1 MVSRHLKEAVLEAN
15 LALPQHGLVTFTWG
29 NVSGIDRNAGLVVI
43 KPSGVPYERLTVE
56 DMVVVDLEGNV
67 VEGELRPSSDTP
79 THLALYRSL
88 PEIGGVV
95 HTHSPWATS
104 WAQAKRA
111 IPAFGTT
118 HADYFYGEIPCTR
131 ELTDEEI
138 AMAYELETGHV
149 ILETLDEL
157 MLEAVAVPG
166 VLVANHAPFCWGK
179 DANEAVHNAVVLEE
193 VAKMGLHALNL
204 NPGLTPIKQ
213 SILDKH
219 YLRKHGA
226 NAYYGQK

>member
-1 MVSRHLKEAVLEAN
+1 MVSRRLKEAVLEAN

-138 AMAYELETGHV
+138 ETAYELETGHV

-204 NPGLTPIKQ
+204 NPDLTPIKQ

>member
-1 MVSRHLKEAVLEAN
+1 MVSRRLKEAVLEAN

-138 AMAYELETGHV
+138 VTAYELETGHV

>member
-1 MVSRHLKEAVLEAN
+1 MVSRQLKEEVLKAN
-15 LALPQHGLVTFTWG
+15 LALPQHDLVTFTWG
-29 NVSGIDRNAGLVVI
+29 NVSGIDRNTGLVVI
-43 KPSGVPYERLTVE
+43 KPSGVPYEQLTIE
-56 DMVVVDLEGNV
+56 DLVVVDLEGNI

-79 THLALYRSL
+79 THLALYRAL
-88 PEIGGVV
+88 PEIGGIV

-104 WAQAKRA
+104 WAQAKRS

-131 ELTDEEI
+131 ELSDEEI
-138 AMAYELETGHV
+138 EAAYELETGHV
-149 ILETLDEL
+149 IIETLSEL
-157 MLEAVAVPG
+157 HLEAVAVPG

-179 DANEAVHNAVVLEE
+179 DADEAVHNAVVLEE
-193 VAKMGLHALNL
+193 VAKMGIHALNL
-204 NPGLTPIKQ
+204 NPNLTPIKQ

>member
-131 ELTDEEI
+131 ELTDEEV
-138 AMAYELETGHV
+138 ATAYELETGHV

>member
-1 MVSRHLKEAVLEAN
+1 MVSRRLKEAVLEAN

-138 AMAYELETGHV
+138 ETAYELETGHV

-204 NPGLTPIKQ
+204 NPSLTPIKQ

>member
-1 MVSRHLKEAVLEAN
+1 MSRALKEAVLEAN
-15 LALPQHGLVTFTWG
+15 LALPEHGLVTFTWG
-29 NVSGIDRNAGLVVI
+29 NVSGIDRDAGLVVI
-43 KPSGVPYERLTVE
+43 KPSGVPYDRLTVE
-56 DMVVVDLEGNV
+56 DMVVVDLEGNI

-88 PEIGGVV
+88 PEIGGIV

-138 AMAYELETGHV
+138 ETAYELETGHV

-157 MLEAVAVPG
+157 MLETVAVPG

-179 DANEAVHNAVVLEE
+179 NADEAVHNAVVLEE

>member
-1 MVSRHLKEAVLEAN
+1 MVSRRLKEAVLEAN

-138 AMAYELETGHV
+138 ETAYELETGHV

-166 VLVANHAPFCWGK
+166 MLVANHAPFCWGK

>member
-43 KPSGVPYERLTVE
+43 KPSGVPYERLTVD

-138 AMAYELETGHV
+138 ATAYELETGHV